1 MYKDKIFKIRP
12 LPDVVEDLKMAR
24 NYYDF
29 DIERIFIADGDAL
42 IVKTKDLLFIIEK
55 IKEIFP
61 EVKRISIYAAPK
73 DILGKTSEE
82 LKSLK
87 EAGLD
92 MLYIGAESG
101 DDEVLSHVKKGVTR
115 SEIIEAGQKA
125 KEAGFILS
133 ITLISGLGGSLRVT
147 EHAINSATLISRIK
161 PEYVGLLTLMVEPEV
176 PLYEEIQNG
185 SFKLLLPEEVL
196 TELELF
202 IKNVDSEGTIFRSNH
217 ASNYVPLKGTFNRDK
232 DSLIEK
238 IEYAKRNNL
247 YRPEGYRGI

>member
-1 MYKDKIFKIRP
+1 M
-12 LPDVVEDLKMAR
+12 
-24 NYYDF
+24 
-29 DIERIFIADGDAL
+29 
-42 IVKTKDLLFIIEK
+42 IVKTKDLLFIIGK
-55 IKEIFP
+55 IKESFP

-73 DILGKTSEE
+73 DILGKTPEE

-87 EAGLD
+87 NAGLD

-115 SEIIEAGQKA
+115 SELIEAGQKA
-125 KEAGFILS
+125 KEAGFVLS
-133 ITLISGLGGSLRVT
+133 ITLILGLGGSARVT
-147 EHAINSATLISRIK
+147 EHAINSATLISKIK

-176 PLYEEIQNG
+176 PLYEEIENG
-185 SFKLLLPEEVL
+185 SFKLLSPEEIL

-217 ASNYVPLKGTFNRDK
+217 ASNYVPLKGTFNKDK
-232 DSLIEK
+232 ASLIEK